1 MSQRITITLPDEV
14 YRKVKESAE
23 RDFRTIGAEI
33 AYLLHLHVP
42 AYKDTALDSE
52 QITPRVPTTPTP
64 SMFIPHDAPG
74 GLHHATSTPE
84 NPTGQDYTPTTDIT
98 GLNHRTII

>member
-14 YRKVKESAE
+14 YQKVKEQAE

-42 AYKDTALDSE
+42 AYKDITLE
-52 QITPRVPTTPTP
+52 PNQITPRSTPT
-64 SMFIPHDAPG
+64 MF
-74 GLHHATSTPE
+74 TPE
-84 NPTGQDYTPTTDIT
+84 NPSGQSYSPTNDTYQQPK
-98 GLNHRTII
+98 RTIIG